1 MKQEYYLINSY
12 EYERVMELVI
22 RALNSAAIE
31 AFPPNTTSHE
41 CALSYAGAYGTT
53 YATLGIIKDQ
63 LDFAEPFD
71 PSLEPTP
78 F

>member
-1 MKQEYYLINSY
+1 MQQDYYLIKSDD
-12 EYERVMELVI
+12 YERVMELVI

-31 AFPPNTTSHE
+31 AFPPDTTSHE
-41 CALSYAGAYGTT
+41 CGLAYAGAYGTT

-63 LDFAEPFD
+63 LDSARPFD